1 MVVGLAG
8 CGWASQSHVRSP
20 GSTPRAEA
28 WGVGSLFAHF
38 LKINGAVQP
47 SENAHR
53 IVAVAAAVHS
63 WRPSSAGLVSSAV
76 SLLMLVFEALCT
88 HRKHWLGVAL

>member
-8 CGWASQSHVRSP
+8 CGRASRSRVRSP
-20 GSTPRAEA
+20 GSTPWAGA
-28 WGVGSLFAHF
+28 WGVGNLFAHF

-53 IVAVAAAVHS
+53 IAAAAAAVHS
-63 WRPSSAGLVSSAV
+63 WCPTSAGLVSSAV
-76 SLLMLVFEALCT
+76 SLLMLVFEALRT
-88 HRKHWLGVAL
+88 HRKHCLGSAL

>member
-8 CGWASQSHVRSP
+8 CGRASRSRVRSP
-20 GSTPRAEA
+20 GSTPRAGA

-53 IVAVAAAVHS
+53 IAAAAAAVHS
-63 WRPSSAGLVSSAV
+63 WCPASARLVSSAV
-76 SLLMLVFEALCT
+76 SLLMLVFEALRT
-88 HRKHWLGVAL
+88 YRKHCLGLAL